1 MAVASSAWTSE
12 AARRRSTFVPLQHG
26 GLRFASH
33 ITFVA
38 SCVVAASASVAIG
51 ALALV

>member
-1 MAVASSAWTSE
+1 MAFASSGWASE
-12 AARRRSTFVPLQHG
+12 AARRRSTFVPLQRG
-26 GLRFASH
+26 GLRSASQ

-38 SCVVAASASVAIG
+38 SCVVAASVSITLG